1 MRFGFWIGSGNEWGH
16 TLGLAQAAEHEGWDG
31 IWFPDHFMP
40 PSQGY
45 GNESSSDSDP
55 EMGPISESWTTL
67 AGLAASV
74 PRLRLGTMVV
84 GNTYRHP
91 AVLAKQVATVD
102 HISGGR
108 VVLGLGAGWQEN
120 EHQRYGIEFGSAGE
134 RADRLDEACSM
145 ITSLLTAE
153 RSDHEGSHYRL
164 DGAPLFPKPVQEK
177 VPLLIGGK
185 GKQRTLR
192 TTARYADEWNGW
204 CTPDDMRTY
213 NALLDQRCE
222 EIGRDPEEIE
232 RSAACL
238 LFLADNDAEAARLRE
253 RDFSRP
259 TMVGTIEQL
268 REQVGDYIDAGTHE
282 LVIPDFNMSPSAALD
297 VIPLLAAELFP

>member
-1 MRFGFWIGSGNEWGH
+1 
-16 TLGLAQAAEHEGWDG
+16 
-31 IWFPDHFMP
+31 MP